1 MKKSYRIIFLIT
13 IFIILSTY
21 IPINLKS
28 NIEKKNNFFKIKNI
42 IVTNNFL
49 VEKEEVNRKLE
60 KIHKK
65 NIFLIKRQ
73 DVEKPLK
80 GIDFLKRIEVKKKY
94 PDTII
99 VKIFETTPIAVL
111 FKKKDKF
118 LLDNSSN
125 LISLNK
131 KIDDNQLP
139 KIFGDKAENNF
150 ISFYNKLKSN
160 KFPTDK
166 IKNYYFFQIER
177 WDLELLNNK
186 VIKYPHN
193 NTEDAIKKS
202 IELLNRKDFEKY
214 NIIDLRV
221 DGKII
226 VE

>member
-28 NIEKKNNFFKIKNI
+28 NTEKKNNFFKIKNI

-49 VEKEEVNRKLE
+49 VEKEEVNKKLE

-111 FKKKDKF
+111 FKKKSKF

-150 ISFYNKLKSN
+150 IFFYNKLKNN

-221 DGKII
+221 GGKII